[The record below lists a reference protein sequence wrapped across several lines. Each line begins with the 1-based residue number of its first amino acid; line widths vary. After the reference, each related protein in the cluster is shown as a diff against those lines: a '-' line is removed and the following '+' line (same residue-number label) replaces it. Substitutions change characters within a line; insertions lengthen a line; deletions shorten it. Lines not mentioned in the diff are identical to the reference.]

1 MARRTSTSSAC
12 FLMLPETSASA
23 AVRGALE
30 SVANDLGA
38 STFVGPPKEL
48 LVLFARRF
56 ADTGRANL
64 LVVDVSGQ
72 RPEFVEAAQLAQAFG
87 TSPLILVDRDGN
99 GSTPAPSGSRLAYV
113 EYERSTLGLR
123 RLQAAFRTLLQQRRP
138 PHGRRRPPP
147 TESRRGETYQFD
159 QLPPHRLE
167 LLFQDVLRTVGYRR
181 LRHSSSLPL
190 VEMLAEPPYV
200 QANGSASESLCL
212 IASQP
217 SSRPGALRRIVQRD
231 LPALGAALHRIR
243 RAPAPPPEFLPFP
256 SRLAVILF
264 LPYLASTDDP
274 SQADTLSELTVRFGE
289 LSELLETPVTPEIYD
304 RRRLLSIL
312 RSNPQIAVRYFDL
325 TTGALVRSNEEYL
338 QDLRSGVRDERLPNP
353 AISAIQEQLN
363 HERELRIEAE
373 REAAWKDV
381 AFTAA
386 HKLGNPLFAIET
398 NLQEL
403 VEVTD
408 TTDKNVLDIVQDI
421 STSVE
426 KAKVIIEHFKSLT
439 KFRNIS
445 PRPTD
450 VVPLIRSSCAPARA
464 FGIKTRVG
472 APKSSVPLL
481 VDPSLITHCLDELIG
496 NASHFFDKPTRRLT
510 VTLTAPAEIPEE
522 LFSQLQGS
530 AYARLRVSDNGRGVP
545 KSLKDSIFTPF
556 FSTRSSG
563 SGFGLSMI
571 RSVVEGH
578 GGIIREVGREKR
590 GAIFEMFLPIAESST
605 DPAADPLDADADR
618 SDLDA

>member
-1 MARRTSTSSAC
+1 
-12 FLMLPETSASA
+12 MLPETSGSV
-23 AVRGALE
+23 AVRDALE

-38 STFVGPPKEL
+38 STFHAPPKEL
-48 LVLFARRF
+48 MVLFARRF
-56 ADTGRANL
+56 ADTGRANV
-64 LVVDVSGQ
+64 LVVDISGQ

-87 TSPLILVDRDGN
+87 TSPLVLIDRDGN
-99 GSTPAPSGSRLAYV
+99 SSTPAPSTSPLSYV
-113 EYERSTLGLR
+113 EYERSAIGLR
-123 RLQAAFRTLLQQRRP
+123 RLQAAFRTLLRQRRP
-138 PHGRRRPPP
+138 PPGRRRP
-147 TESRRGETYQFD
+147 ESAGSGKGETYQFE
-159 QLPPHRLE
+159 QLPSHRLE
-167 LLFQDVLRTVGYRR
+167 MLFQDLLRALGYRR

-190 VEMLAEPPYV
+190 VEILAEPPYL

-212 IASQP
+212 IAFQP

-231 LPALGAALHRIR
+231 LPALAAALHRVR

-256 SRLAVILF
+256 SRLVVILF
-264 LPYLASTDDP
+264 LPHLASADDP
-274 SQADTLSELTVRFGE
+274 SQSDALSELAVRFRE
-289 LSELLETPVTPEIYD
+289 MSELLETPVTLEIYD

-312 RSNPQIAVRYFDL
+312 RSNPQIAARYFDL

-338 QDLRSGVRDERLPNP
+338 QEFRSGVREERLPSP
-353 AISAIQEQLN
+353 DISAIQEQLN

-403 VEVTD
+403 LEVTD
-408 TTDKNVLDIVQDI
+408 TTDKSVLDIVQDI

-450 VVPLIRSSCAPARA
+450 VVPLIRGSCAPARV
-464 FGIKTRVG
+464 FGIKTRVS
-472 APKSSVPLL
+472 APKKGVLLL

-496 NASHFFDKPTRRLT
+496 NAYHFFDKPTRRLT
-510 VTLTAPAEIPEE
+510 VTLTAPAEIPDE

-530 AYARLRVSDNGRGVP
+530 AYARLRVADNGRGVP

-556 FSTRSSG
+556 FSTRGSG

-590 GAIFEMFLPIAESST
+590 GAIFEMFLPIAESA
-605 DPAADPLDADADR
+605 DPADIADLEGSNPDG
-618 SDLDA
+618 